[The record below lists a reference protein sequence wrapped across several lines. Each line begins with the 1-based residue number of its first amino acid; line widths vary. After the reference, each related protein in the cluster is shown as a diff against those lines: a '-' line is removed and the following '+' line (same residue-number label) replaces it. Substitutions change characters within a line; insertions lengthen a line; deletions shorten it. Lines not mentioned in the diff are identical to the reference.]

1 MVKYRYLEEVKTR
14 YEREAIEL
22 LAVKRIITED
32 FKSKGTMVLNDTKV
46 QYEQMN
52 LDKENVA
59 LSISLKKDKKNFTPI
74 EVVYNRT
81 NQEIVS
87 WK

>member
-1 MVKYRYLEEVKTR
+1 MMKYRYLDEVKSR

-22 LAVKRIITED
+22 LAVKRIMTED
-32 FKSKGTMVLNDTKV
+32 FKSSGTFVLNDTKV
-46 QYEQMN
+46 KYEQLN
-52 LDKENVA
+52 LNKEKVA
-59 LSISLKKDKKNFTPI
+59 LSITLKKDKKNFSPL